1 MYIYFNSL
9 GANKINPSFTVEFRD
24 SDISPG
30 YGGVGRRRDVDS
42 GTGWRGVL
50 IDVLG
55 CSGDVSGLAR
65 LSDLGNGGET

>member
-1 MYIYFNSL
+1 MSL
-9 GANKINPSFTVEFRD
+9 GD